1 MLLEY
6 QKNVEIWNT
15 SDIHIMKN
23 LLHILVKYNYW
34 IYVVAGGRKRWLQ
47 HAKHLFV
54 RKKDINSYRIQMIR

>member
-34 IYVVAGGRKRWLQ
+34 IYVVAGGRKR
-47 HAKHLFV
+47 
-54 RKKDINSYRIQMIR
+54 